1 MEGADAEKALA
12 DSSRSSTSR
21 QSLQRNENFEK
32 ISPEVGILDEDAFA
46 DAMAENAD
54 EALVLLADLIGATDE
69 KLRQA
74 AQQLASKIV
83 VDVARNGLAKKG
95 GIGRLQT
102 SSARH
107 GGEIDIEASLDEIAA
122 ARAQQQAPDIDQL
135 QSRQWAKP
143 TTALCVVIDRSGSM
157 NGERLATAAVAA
169 ACVHLRAP
177 EKTSVVAFGEN
188 AIVLSSLG
196 SPRPAEQ
203 VVRDVFRLRGHGTT
217 DVALALRTAAD
228 QLARSNAQRKIC
240 LLLSDTRVTSGPDP
254 ADTARLL
261 DELVVI
267 APAEDDEQARQFARK
282 VGAQCFSVAGPSQ
295 IPEIFAR
302 AFLD

>member
-1 MEGADAEKALA
+1 MEGANAEKALA
-12 DSSRSSTSR
+12 DSARSSTSR
-21 QSLQRNENFEK
+21 QSLQRNQNFEK

-46 DAMAENAD
+46 EALEEDAD

-69 KLRQA
+69 KLRKA
-74 AQQLASKIV
+74 AQELASKVV
-83 VDVARNGLAKKG
+83 VDIARQGQAKKG

-102 SSARH
+102 QSARH

-122 ARAQQQAPDIDQL
+122 ARARRSAPDIEQL

-143 TTALCVVIDRSGSM
+143 TTALCIVVDRSGSM
-157 NGERLATAAVAA
+157 TGERLATAAVAA

-177 EKTSVVAFGEN
+177 EKTSVVAFGDN
-188 AIVLSSLG
+188 AIVLSSFG
-196 SPRPAEQ
+196 SERSAEL

-228 QLARSNAQRKIC
+228 QLSRATAERKIC
-240 LLLSDTRVTSGPDP
+240 ILLSDTRVTSGPDP
-254 ADTARLL
+254 TDIARLF
-261 DELVVI
+261 DELIVI
-267 APAEDDEQARQFARK
+267 APADDDEQAKTFARN

-295 IPEIFAR
+295 IPEVFAR